1 MKLLRKE
8 EDRELVRLYK
18 LGNSRAIDVLLQRH
32 QSEIYQRIY
41 EVMRNDATS
50 KDILQES
57 FIKILRSL
65 NNNSY
70 NEEGKFLPWAV
81 TIAKN
86 LCMDDKRKRKRHPV
100 YNCSHEILI
109 RQKHTKFDMPCRL
122 SEAELKNRV
131 NRILDRLPEPQRSV
145 IKYRHYEDMSFKEIS
160 ILTGTNVNTLL
171 GRMTI
176 GMKKL
181 SRLAG
186 SKQSYF

>member
-8 EDRELVRLYK
+8 DDHELIRLYK

-41 EVMRNDATS
+41 EVMRNDAIS
-50 KDILQES
+50 KDVLQES

-86 LCMDDKRKRKRHPV
+86 LCMDDKRKRKRRPV

-109 RQKHTKFDMPCRL
+109 RQKHTRFDMSCRL
-122 SEAELKNRV
+122 SEAELRNRV

-171 GRMTI
+171 GRMTM

-186 SKQSYF
+186 SRQSYF